1 MTYDE
6 IVQALRSSGSA
17 AGVAAAN
24 MIENLT
30 QENTALRYAARS
42 SKRTEN
48 VPYLRALVG
57 ELRKEVAELR
67 EKAPQWINV
76 ADRLPE
82 VWKNEEDD
90 VLVNYMI
97 YSPDF
102 GVDVGNYHAEAKR
115 WLCMALPCSVTHWMP
130 LPNGPKEAG
139 PCG

>member
-1 MTYDE
+1 MTQDE
-6 IVQALRSSGSA
+6 LIKALQSTESE
-17 AGVAAAN
+17 AGIAAAN

-30 QENTALRYAARS
+30 MENRALRYAARS

-67 EKAPQWINV
+67 EKVPQWISV
-76 ADRLPE
+76 EDSLPE

-97 YSPDF
+97 YSPEF

-130 LPNGPKEAG
+130 LPDGPKEA
-139 PCG
+139 